1 MPQRE
6 EEGRSPVKLYEVRT
20 NAQFSLYLF
29 GKLIKLFGGVQVE
42 KTCAHVK
49 TYNGALKS
57 VMFLQQK
64 NTHFYGG
71 ALPKAARATNLESI
85 LDKE

>member
-42 KTCAHVK
+42 KTCAHVRPIME
-49 TYNGALKS
+49 L
-57 VMFLQQK
+57 
-64 NTHFYGG
+64 
-71 ALPKAARATNLESI
+71 
-85 LDKE
+85 